1 MTYGDD
7 LEAADAM
14 REQSSLRISRICR
27 YNYDFVCV
35 SVVDLMLWLLGDR
48 HDISLCKRDISF
60 C

>member
-14 REQSSLRISRICR
+14 REQSSLRIWRICR

-35 SVVDLMLWLLGDR
+35 SVVDLMIFLTYKNALASR
-48 HDISLCKRDISF
+48 
-60 C
+60 

>member
-27 YNYDFVCV
+27 YNYYFVCV
-35 SVVDLMLWLLGDR
+35 SVVDLMIFLTYKNALASR
-48 HDISLCKRDISF
+48 
-60 C
+60 